1 MFTPSD
7 IVVLILLVGSG
18 ILIWIARR
26 ASFAQREDAANAH
39 DHERTPSVEQMET
52 RGETNN
58 NTNYGQSKKTDAPCD
73 YK

>member
-26 ASFAQREDAANAH
+26 ASLAQREDTAKTH
-39 DHERTPSVEQMET
+39 DHEHPPSVEQKET
-52 RGETNN
+52 HGETNN
-58 NTNYGQSKKTDAPCD
+58 HSNHCQSKKSEAPCD
-73 YK
+73 CK